1 MEKKPRHLSLNFT
14 LRKFCWSS
22 VWRLKW
28 ITIDLFINWISFFF
42 LLLIGNYELYI
53 EKEPTLMMSPSTLCK
68 KFRFDGSQQNKTI
81 LECREAMLGDTI
93 IVKKTDDGPLSLY
106 ELQPIGKCFSL
117 IHPDDPA
124 KDNFKKWKKKT
135 FYNFY
140 KVSGVLVSWL

>member
-1 MEKKPRHLSLNFT
+1 MHYNRSIYLLNF
-14 LRKFCWSS
+14 
-22 VWRLKW
+22 
-28 ITIDLFINWISFFF
+28 IFF

-68 KFRFDGSQQNKTI
+68 KFRFDGLQQNKTI

-93 IVKKTDDGPLSLY
+93 IVKKTDDGSLY

-124 KDNFKKWKKKT
+124 KDNFKKWKKILSQLLQGYIVLSWSPVYKT
-135 FYNFY
+135 
-140 KVSGVLVSWL
+140 